1 MKPTIQIFSAILV
14 LAGMASQAR
23 ADHHGETANTLTK
36 KEQADGWVLLFD
48 GKDLSSWRNYQAEGI
63 NEQWQIDGD
72 AFTLTAKGGGDIVTK
87 EKYGAFEIV
96 LDYKIAPAGNSG
108 LMFHVTEDE
117 AKPWQTGAEVQI
129 QDHKGGHDPQKAGWL
144 YQLYQ
149 TDVDSSKPA
158 GEWNTL
164 RLVITPEKCEHYMN
178 GTKYFEY
185 VKGSK
190 EWDEKVAVSKFSK
203 FPNFGKPSK
212 GHICLQDHGNVVS
225 FRNVKIK
232 ALD

>member
-1 MKPTIQIFSAILV
+1 MTVGCSEQPASAPED
-14 LAGMASQAR
+14 A
-23 ADHHGETANTLTK
+23 ADPSVVPANNTLTDAE
-36 KEQADGWVLLFD
+36 KEDGWALLFD
-48 GKDLSSWRNYQAEGI
+48 GKDLSSWRNYQGEGVK
-63 NEQWQIDGD
+63 EQWEIDGD
-72 AFTLTAKGGGDIVTK
+72 AFTLTGKGGGDIITK
-87 EKYGAFEIV
+87 EQYGAFEIS

-108 LMFHVTEDE
+108 LMFHVTEEE

-129 QDHKGGHDPQKAGWL
+129 QDHVGGHDPQKAGWL

-149 TDVDSSKPA
+149 TDVDTSKPA
-158 GEWNTL
+158 GEWNTF

-190 EWDEKVAVSKFSK
+190 EWDEKVAASKFSA
-203 FPNFGKPSK
+203 FPNFGKPTK

-232 ALD
+232 SLD